1 MTPTVNLPFHDRS
14 QAGQL
19 LASELHSHA
28 NRGDVVVLA
37 LPRGGVP
44 VGAEIAAALNAPL
57 FVFVVRKIGV
67 PGREELAM
75 GAVTSGGRTLINHA
89 VTAALHLS
97 DDEVRLAA
105 TRELCEIERRE
116 RLYSR
121 GEQMPDLKD
130 KVIIVTDDGIATGSS
145 IMLALQA
152 LRAEGAGY
160 IIVAVPVAPAE
171 TVSQLHRVANQ
182 VVCLA
187 EPEPFVA
194 VGQWYEDFHQLTD
207 HEVCV
212 IMDHLLQ
219 RTPEVQSA

>member
-1 MTPTVNLPFHDRS
+1 MTTTVTLPFRDRS
-14 QAGQL
+14 EAGQL
-19 LASELHSHA
+19 LACKLQSYAS
-28 NRGDVVVLA
+28 RRDVIVLA

-75 GAVTSGGRTLINHA
+75 GAITSGGRTLINHA
-89 VTAALHLS
+89 VTSALHIS

-105 TRELCEIERRE
+105 ARELCEIERRE

-121 GEQMPDLKD
+121 GEQMPNLKD
-130 KVIIVTDDGIATGSS
+130 KVIILTDDGIATGSS
-145 IMLALQA
+145 MMLAAQA
-152 LRAEGAGY
+152 LRTEGAGY
-160 IIVAVPVAPAE
+160 IVVAVPVAPAE
-171 TVSQLHRVANQ
+171 TVSQLHRMTNQ
-182 VVCLA
+182 IVCLA

-212 IMDHLLQ
+212 ILDQLLA
-219 RTPEVQSA
+219 RTAELKTA